1 MAWYA
6 YCITERN
13 AFSEL
18 GRHRRPM
25 PLTGVT
31 GLFGNQTFLFP
42 AADLAVVVSE
52 HLPEDAAKL
61 VTAEGQSAAR
71 EHGVISGCFAKSTV
85 LPFRFGTTFEDDEA
99 LRRSV
104 RSNERHFMANVE
116 RLRGMAEMHRK
127 GVVDDICPET
137 KGAGRMFQAA
147 GQEYLL
153 HLRESASRQR
163 ERQSRARAL
172 SLQMHRMFLPVA
184 EEVTCKRMGVGQ
196 DAAGYCSPGGKE
208 DRGAVSEQVQH
219 GDAGAEGLRD
229 AAFRALAAVSL
240 CASGAARTR
249 VTGWFVLEGPG
260 DCRGLRLWGICYC
273 GGSRGFPQPSLKS
286 VQSGLLATMRAI
298 FLLRSQP
305 LSSFSRAIPR
315 VIRP

>member
-71 EHGVISGCFAKSTV
+71 EHARVISGCFAKSTV

-104 RSNERHFMANVE
+104 RSNQRHFMANVE
-116 RLRGMAEMHRK
+116 RLRGMAEMHLK
-127 GVVDDICPET
+127 VVVDDICPET
-137 KGAGRMFQAA
+137 KGVGTRSRRRGRSICRIC
-147 GQEYLL
+147 G
-153 HLRESASRQR
+153 SRQR
-163 ERQSRARAL
+163 GRGSGSRGRGRFRCRCTGCFCRWRKRLPASGWSRAR
-172 SLQMHRMFLPVA
+172 
-184 EEVTCKRMGVGQ
+184 C
-196 DAAGYCSPGGKE
+196 CWI
-208 DRGAVSEQVQH
+208 
-219 GDAGAEGLRD
+219 LRTWW
-229 AAFRALAAVSL
+229 RRRPW
-240 CASGAARTR
+240 SGIRTSTVR
-249 VTGWFVLEGPG
+249 RRW
-260 DCRGLRLWGICYC
+260 
-273 GGSRGFPQPSLKS
+273 S
-286 VQSGLLATMRAI
+286 
-298 FLLRSQP
+298 
-305 LSSFSRAIPR
+305 
-315 VIRP
+315 